1 MQHRLL
7 SIDPGTQNVGIC
19 ISDISDRMIVRH
31 AATFNVKNRLKN
43 VVGEETIREYGKKR
57 VIRSLISQF
66 ILEQIKFWQ
75 PSAVISE
82 VPYLNESLN
91 SFLSLYDC
99 NQATKEAI
107 FQYSKTMQFIGIDPA
122 SAKKSLG
129 IPGNSG
135 DKELVYNQV
144 TTAPHIDLSEIYPDQ
159 LDEHAIDAILI
170 GNAYYQHYLK
180 YKIKE
185 PLP

>member
-31 AATFNVKNRLKN
+31 AATFNVKNHLKN
-43 VVGEETIREYGKKR
+43 VVGDEGIREYGKKR
-57 VIRSLISQF
+57 IVRNLIIKF
-66 ILEQIKFWQ
+66 ILGQLEHWQ

-135 DKELVYNQV
+135 DKALVYSQV
-144 TTAPHIDLSEIYPDQ
+144 TSADHIDLSEIHPSQ

-170 GNAYYQHYLK
+170 GNAYFQHYFK

>member
-19 ISDISDRMIVRH
+19 ISDISDRMTVRY
-31 AATFNVKNRLKN
+31 AATFNLKNHLKN
-43 VVGEETIREYGKKR
+43 VVGEEKIREYGKKKLVR
-57 VIRSLISQF
+57 MLITDF
-66 ILEQIKFWQ
+66 IFRQLQYWQ

-91 SFLSLYDC
+91 SFLSLYEC

-107 FQYSKTMQFIGIDPA
+107 FQYSKTLQFIGIDPA

-135 DKELVYNQV
+135 DKELVYTQV
-144 TTAPHIDLSEIYPDQ
+144 TTAEHIDLSEIYPNQ
-159 LDEHAIDAILI
+159 LDEHAIDAILM
-170 GNAYYQHYLK
+170 GNAYFKHYFK